1 MIAMLLVLLVCV
13 GNFAIGFAL
22 AVHLGHGPSW
32 VGLPR
37 AENIRDR
44 LRSLLRL
51 GGNDHRSAH

>member
-1 MIAMLLVLLVCV
+1 VIAMLFVLLVCV

-22 AVHLGHGPSW
+22 AVHLGHGPAW
-32 VGLPR
+32 ALPR
-37 AENIRDR
+37 SEQVRDR